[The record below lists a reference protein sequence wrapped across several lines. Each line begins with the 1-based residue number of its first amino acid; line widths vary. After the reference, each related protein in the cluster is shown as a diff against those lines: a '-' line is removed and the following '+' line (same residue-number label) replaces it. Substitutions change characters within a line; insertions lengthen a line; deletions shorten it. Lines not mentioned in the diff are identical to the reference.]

1 MKLCTVSAWR
11 QIVIRCVAGDNED
24 VTNACVYLMDVC
36 VCVCVCVYVHT
47 LCREVAK
54 NMTG

>member
-1 MKLCTVSAWR
+1 
-11 QIVIRCVAGDNED
+11 VIRCVAGDNED